1 MTGSNGGSGASES
14 ALTSALAAAACALF
28 ALVVIARWPLLA
40 RPFSSE
46 GEARE
51 AHVIADV
58 VREGHWIAPY
68 PNGDWI
74 PTKGPLLYWWAGA
87 TASVFGLSE
96 RVLRLSVAALNLGTI
111 FATAWLG
118 QALGSA
124 RAGWLAGAMLATC
137 FLFSGYAFY
146 LRVDPG
152 LVLCTTLSLACFAWG
167 LARPPRRRVA
177 FLASHIAL
185 AGALFAKGLPALL
198 PTLLPILAV
207 LAWQRDTAGLRTWG
221 FSALLLGA
229 VAAAKV
235 GASASAAIG
244 VIAAAVALGPFLRA
258 PRPGAE
264 ALLDLVPGVVL
275 VGSLAGWLALADAR
289 YPVPYLARV
298 VDDSLNRVGQTAMRG
313 DPFLKPPWFYLP
325 RFPGDFFPWSIFLP
339 AAVVAAARAVRRD
352 RKDLR
357 LLALICAVGGF
368 VVFSAIAYKRKV
380 YLLPLYPAAAVL
392 VALVFAR
399 PGARDSTPPPRAERR
414 WLDAS
419 LWVVVALGIAAACA
433 AALDLVTHVFRE
445 GGLLGAAGGGKVA
458 SALRPHGV
466 LVDVALLAT
475 GVLWAS
481 ALRGSRR
488 RGDGAAAL
496 AIAAGMAILLA
507 GPVTLLEFANARRT
521 QTPDVFAASVRA
533 AVPPGAE
540 LRFAPNIRDEGV
552 LFYLARRIPAT
563 SEAEL
568 ARVLESAPPSGLY
581 LIAHRADELP
591 ASERVRVT
599 AITRG
604 VGSNGH
610 LVLVRATPARDGSP
624 QPVVP

>member
-1 MTGSNGGSGASES
+1 VSAGR
-14 ALTSALAAAACALF
+14 ALTAAVAVTACALF
-28 ALVVIARWPLLA
+28 ALVLIARWPLLD

-87 TASVFGLSE
+87 TASVFGLTE
-96 RVLRLSVAALNLGTI
+96 RVLRLSVAALNFGTI
-111 FATAWLG
+111 LATAWFGYL
-118 QALGSA
+118 LGSA
-124 RAGWLAGAMLATC
+124 RAGWLAAAMLATC

-152 LVLCTTLSLACFAWG
+152 LVLCTTLSLASFAWG
-167 LARPPRRRVA
+167 LARPPQRRVA

-198 PTLLPILAV
+198 PTLLPIIAV

-235 GASASAAIG
+235 GAWASAVVGA
-244 VIAAAVALGPFLRA
+244 VAVAVALSPWLRA
-258 PRPGAE
+258 PRPRAE
-264 ALLDLVPGVVL
+264 ALLDLVPGLVL

-289 YPVPYLARV
+289 YPVPYLSRA
-298 VDDSLNRVGQTAMRG
+298 VDDSLNRVGQTMHG
-313 DPFLKPPWFYLP
+313 DAFLKPPWFYLP

-339 AAVVAAARAVRRD
+339 AAIVAAVRGVRMD
-352 RKDLR
+352 RRDLR
-357 LLALICAVGGF
+357 LLALVCVVGGF

-380 YLLPLYPAAAVL
+380 YLLPLFPAAAVL
-392 VALVFAR
+392 VSLVFEESR
-399 PGARDSTPPPRAERR
+399 VPRAQRR

-419 LWVVVALGIAAACA
+419 LWVAVALGIAAVSAS
-433 AALDLVTHVFRE
+433 ALDIAARAIHD
-445 GGLLGAAGGGKVA
+445 GGLLATARDGNVVN
-458 SALRPHGV
+458 ALRPHWV
-466 LVDVALLAT
+466 FVDLTLLAA
-475 GVLWAS
+475 GALWAS
-481 ALRGSRR
+481 ALRLSRR
-488 RGDGAAAL
+488 PGVTFAAL
-496 AIAAGMAILLA
+496 AIATGMALLLA
-507 GPVTLLEFANARRT
+507 GPATLIEFANAKRG
-521 QTPDVFAASVRA
+521 QTPDVFAESVRS
-533 AVPPGAE
+533 AVPPAAE

-563 SEAEL
+563 SDEEL
-568 ARVLESAPPSGLY
+568 ERVLEAAPASGLY
-581 LIAHRADELP
+581 LIAHRVDALP
-591 ASERVRVT
+591 AGERVQLT
-599 AITRG
+599 AIAHG
-604 VGSNGH
+604 MGSNGP

-624 QPVVP
+624 RPIVP